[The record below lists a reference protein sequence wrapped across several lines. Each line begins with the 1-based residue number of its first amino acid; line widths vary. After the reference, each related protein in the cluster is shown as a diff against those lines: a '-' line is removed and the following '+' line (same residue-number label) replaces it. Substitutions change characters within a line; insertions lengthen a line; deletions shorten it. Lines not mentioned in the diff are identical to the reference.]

1 MRLRPAPAFLRYG
14 LAVAVGVAVARWK
27 GWIPGEG
34 AGRARLEEVGRPATR
49 VEGAW
54 EELVGCRLVNERGN
68 DGDSF
73 VVEHQGRRYTVR
85 LYFVDCPEKVR
96 HQYNGDRLADQGR
109 YFGGLS
115 EGETVGV
122 GEAAR
127 DFSLERLRA
136 GGFAVLTR
144 WEAVFDSERYYAF
157 VGVPQGDLGELL
169 VREGLARIYTKG
181 ENRPRGL
188 RAAAEK
194 QRLRDLEG
202 AARRARRGGWG
213 LR

>member
-1 MRLRPAPAFLRYG
+1 MA
-14 LAVAVGVAVARWK
+14 VAVARWK
-27 GWIPGEG
+27 GWIPQEG
-34 AGRARLEEVGRPATR
+34 AGRPRAEEAGRPAPAGRPAAADSATTAR
-49 VEGAW
+49 VGGAW
-54 EELVGCRLVNERGN
+54 EELAGCRLVEDRGN

-73 VVEHQGRRYTVR
+73 VVEHQGRRHTLR
-85 LYFVDCPEKVR
+85 LYFADCPEKYR

-122 GEAAR
+122 GEEAR
-127 DFSLERLRA
+127 DFALERLRA

-144 WEAVFDSERYYAF
+144 WEPVFDSERYYAF

-181 ENRPRGL
+181 ENRPRGAS
-188 RAAAEK
+188 AAAEK
-194 QRLRDLEG
+194 QRLQGLEG
-202 AARRARRGGWG
+202 EARRARRGGWG
-213 LR
+213 VR